1 MEVSRT
7 TTCEALCGL
16 IAAELD
22 VADARVVLR
31 DRREGE
37 VVSLKTTNKDRGVQG
52 LRVKSESIHQFVSG
66 RIGVRQK
73 GLDKNREHW
82 LWSDKQLPSKSFR
95 QL

>member
-37 VVSLKTTNKDRGVQG
+37 VVSLKTTNKDPEVQG
-52 LRVKSESIHQFVSG
+52 LRVKSESIHDFLSC
-66 RIGVRQK
+66 RIGVSYTKGVRQ
-73 GLDKNREHW
+73 E
-82 LWSDKQLPSKSFR
+82 P
-95 QL
+95 